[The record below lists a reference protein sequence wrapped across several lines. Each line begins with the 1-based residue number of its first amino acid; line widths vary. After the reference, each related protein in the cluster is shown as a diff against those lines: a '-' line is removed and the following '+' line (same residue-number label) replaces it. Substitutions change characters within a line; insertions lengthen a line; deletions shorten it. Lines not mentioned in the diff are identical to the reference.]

1 MFPSDAARDF
11 MNLFMKN
18 PFGEPTNKKLQDQPS
33 DQPARLS
40 ASFAPL
46 FFQIKKSGIKSKY
59 LSEKIKNK

>member
-1 MFPSDAARDF
+1 
-11 MNLFMKN
+11 MKN
-18 PFGEPTNKKLQDQPS
+18 PFGEPTNQKLQDQPS

-59 LSEKIKNK
+59 LSEKNKK